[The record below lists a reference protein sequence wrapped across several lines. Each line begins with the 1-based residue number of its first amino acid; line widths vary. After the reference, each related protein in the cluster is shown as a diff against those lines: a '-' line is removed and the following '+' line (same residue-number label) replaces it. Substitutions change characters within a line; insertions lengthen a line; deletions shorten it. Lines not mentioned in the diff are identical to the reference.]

1 MWEGKSMNI
10 KEIFDKATTEN
21 KALTYEEFEKL
32 AKDNKAKFADLS
44 EGKYVDRQ
52 KYEDDLAKRGTE
64 IDTLNET
71 IKTRDADLSDLQ
83 TKLQNAGNDA
93 TKLEEL
99 SNSLT
104 ELQGKYDKDTTELQ
118 NRLSAQS
125 YEFAVRDFAGRQ
137 KFSSNAAKRD
147 FIESLVKK
155 GLPMENGSIMGAD
168 DYLKAYAK
176 DNGDAFLKDTPKTD
190 PAPTFAG
197 PASGDKGG
205 AKPSLSEMMRLKNE
219 NPDYV
224 INFD

>member
-1 MWEGKSMNI
+1 MTI
-10 KEIFDKATTEN
+10 KEIFEKATTEN
-21 KALTYEEFEKL
+21 KALTWEQFDEI
-32 AKDNKAKFADLS
+32 AKAQRTKFTDLS
-44 EGKYVDRQ
+44 EGRYVDRQ
-52 KYEDDLAKRGTE
+52 KYEDDIARKDTE
-64 IDTLNET
+64 IGTLNET
-71 IKTRDADLSDLQ
+71 IQTRDSDLANLKTQ
-83 TKLQNAGNDA
+83 LQNAGNDA
-93 TKLEEL
+93 AKLEEL

-104 ELQGKYDKDTTELQ
+104 NLQTKYDTDTAELQ

-125 YEFAVRDFAGRQ
+125 YEFAVRDFAGKQ

-147 FIESLVKK
+147 FIESLINKK
-155 GLPMENGSIMGAD
+155 LPMESGSIMGAD

-176 DNGDAFLKDTPKTD
+176 DNGDAFYKEPAKTE

-205 AKPSLSEMMRLKNE
+205 TKLSLSEMMRMKNE